1 MKRVILLLLFVPTL
15 VVGQGRVHYADVTL
29 GAANAQVA
37 LSVSYLH
44 LWKLGAN
51 KKLALGLGG
60 RLTSYFGNNQYY
72 TTAPAELTSGGTGP
86 GVIFKDDILANIDSF
101 LVRSPQA
108 NCLNISLN
116 LEYPLSK
123 NITAGFNIDMIG
135 FSFGSSRSG
144 TYINGTTSTPVN
156 ASPTPF
162 NILLVSDN
170 DRGSLNSEMY
180 LRYFFNERI
189 AIKLGAQFLFT
200 EYTTTYNV
208 QTYPSGNDRFRNKSL
223 MVCLGVS
230 KTL

>member
-1 MKRVILLLLFVPTL
+1 MLLPTTLAGQSVI
-15 VVGQGRVHYADVTL
+15 RYADVTA
-29 GAANAQVA
+29 GAANSQGA

-44 LWKLGAN
+44 LWKLGAA
-51 KKLALGLGG
+51 KKFALGLGG

-86 GVIFKDDILANIDSF
+86 GVIFKDDIIANIDSF

-108 NCLNISLN
+108 NCLNISFN

-123 NITAGFNIDMIG
+123 KITAGFNIDMIG
-135 FSFGSSRSG
+135 FSFGSSQPG

-170 DRGSLNSEMY
+170 DRGSLNSELY
-180 LRYFFNERI
+180 LRYFLNERI

>member
-29 GAANAQVA
+29 GAANAQGA

-101 LVRSPQA
+101 LLKSPQA
-108 NCLNISLN
+108 NCLNISFN

-123 NITAGFNIDMIG
+123 KITAGFNIDMIG

-170 DRGSLNSEMY
+170 DRGSLNSELY
-180 LRYFFNERI
+180 LRYFLNERI